1 MYFGDLAMK
10 IQSKVIKSKK
20 VQVLLEVISIIAF
33 SCLWIFT
40 VFKLI
45 FFPYMITSSG
55 MSPTINAE
63 NVIVVSRVKNIQ
75 EINRGD
81 IVAFRL
87 LEDCDINIKRVIGVS
102 GDKISLKNGRVI
114 INNVELKENYV
125 QDFGYESGEFIVP
138 DGKFFVLGD
147 NRNSSWDSSKWL
159 DPYLDYTKIEGR
171 VSLKAYPFDEF
182 CNYGL
187 IN

>member
-75 EINRGD
+75 EINSSEEH
-81 IVAFRL
+81 L
-87 LEDCDINIKRVIGVS
+87 
-102 GDKISLKNGRVI
+102 LKNKCSFSF
-114 INNVELKENYV
+114 L
-125 QDFGYESGEFIVP
+125 P
-138 DGKFFVLGD
+138 
-147 NRNSSWDSSKWL
+147 
-159 DPYLDYTKIEGR
+159 TK
-171 VSLKAYPFDEF
+171 
-182 CNYGL
+182 
-187 IN
+187 